1 MILRHSLGIGRAA
14 IVALVAACMLL
25 AMSAGA
31 SPASAAAPWWKLDSS
46 AAPTYL
52 KPGDNEDKIIVTAT
66 NLGDQ
71 TLGGSGNPI
80 KITDILPAGLTAT
93 EISGAVGLH
102 GSEGHGKMTCV
113 LATLTCT
120 YEEALVPY
128 ELLEVLITVKVEA
141 PPGTLV
147 NKARVEGGEGVQGD
161 VAGEGGV
168 GTGIEPKGESL
179 ESPLTVNEAS
189 TPFGFRKVEVRAENE
204 GGSDDTQ
211 AGDHPF
217 QLTTKVD
224 LNETLEA
231 NPLTHLQQRAAPELL
246 KDVQFNLPP
255 GMLGNPN
262 AVEQCSEVDFTAI
275 QSAANACTN
284 DTVIGVATVTIN
296 EPLNFKGFLTT
307 SVPVFNLVPAPGEP
321 ARFGFFVVHDLVILD
336 TSIRTGEDY
345 GVVVTVHNASQVAQ
359 VLSSRV
365 TLWGSPGDP
374 AHDASRGWSCVERG
388 TWAKSKAGEPCV
400 APEPRNPEPF
410 LTLPTSCE
418 GPLQTS
424 AYADSWLARGARLAD
439 GRADITDPAW
449 KTASSSSPGQEGCS
463 LLPFGPSL
471 LLESSTQAAST
482 PTGLHVD
489 VHVPQDST
497 LAPAIGKSCATDP
510 SVCAEAAVKTT
521 TVTLPAEL
529 QLNPSA
535 ANGLAGCSLAQI
547 GYTKRNPVTEMDEF
561 TNSPATCPDGSKVG
575 TVRVNTPDLAHE
587 LEGFVYLAAPQNFAG
602 PPPENPFQS
611 LVALYIAAQDPVSGV
626 LVKLAGEVHIDEQTG
641 QVTSTFK
648 NTPQVPFEDFKL
660 DFFDGP
666 RASVSSPPLCG
677 SYASSAA
684 FSPWSRTGD
693 VASASS
699 FSIATGPGGAA
710 CSNPQPFAPAFV
722 AGSKNLQAGAFTT
735 FTVDI
740 GRHDSDQAVRG
751 VSMHLPPGIAGML
764 SKVTLCPEPQ
774 ASQGACPPE
783 SQIGRTT
790 VTAGLGSNPFTPP
803 EGKVFITGPYKEA
816 PFGLSIVAPAVAPP
830 FDLGTVVVRS
840 TINIDPSTA
849 ALTINSDPLPLRLRG
864 IPLQLQHI
872 NVTVERPG
880 NQEFQF
886 NPTNCSPM
894 KIDTTLTGAQ
904 GATYP
909 ASSNFQVQHCENLP
923 FHPTLT
929 ASTKG
934 NASKVNGA
942 AFTVKVTS
950 TPGQANIAKTK
961 LALPIAL
968 PSRLTTIQ
976 KACLAATFEANPASC
991 PEGSNIGSATVHTP
1005 VLKNPLTGPAY
1016 LVSHGNAAFPD
1027 VEFVLQGEGITL
1039 ILDGQTDI
1047 KKGITTSTFNAVPDA
1062 PVTTFETTLP
1072 EGPHSALTSNVP
1084 QSKHFSLCGQKLVM
1098 PTTITGQNGVVIQQ
1112 QTKIP
1117 VLGCA
1122 ASKSPTRSQLLAKSL
1137 KKCRKQFK
1145 HAKQK
1150 RVACERKARKKY
1162 GAKTAKK
1169 HGKSAHR
1176 SAHGL

>member
-1 MILRHSLGIGRAA
+1 MRSGPSLALRKLVVGLAA
-14 IVALVAACMLL
+14 AGVLMALA
-25 AMSAGA
+25 AGA
-31 SPASAAAPWWKLDSS
+31 APALGAEVTPWWRLESN

-52 KPGDNEDKIIVTAT
+52 RPGDNEDKIIVTAT
-66 NLGDQ
+66 NLGSATID
-71 TLGGSGNPI
+71 GSSQPVVI
-80 KITDILPAGLTAT
+80 ADKLPPGLKATAIVGAIGT
-93 EISGAVGLH
+93 KAPTGRSGQMACPSEAEV
-102 GSEGHGKMTCV
+102 SEGAPLV
-113 LATLTCT
+113 CT
-120 YEEALVPY
+120 YGEQLVPY
-128 ELLEVLITVKVEA
+128 ELLEVVITVKVEG
-141 PPGTLV
+141 PQGTITNHSEV
-147 NKARVEGGEGVQGD
+147 SGGEGLSK
-161 VAGEGGV
+161 AGTPTGV
-168 GTGIEPKGESL
+168 EPKVESL
-179 ESPLTVNEAS
+179 DQPLTVKDEA
-189 TPFGFRKVEVRAENE
+189 TPFDIETVKLSPENAD
-204 GGSDDTQ
+204 GSPDTQ

-217 QLTTKVD
+217 QLTTTLN
-224 LNETLEA
+224 LNEKLEA
-231 NPLTHLQQRAAPELL
+231 NPVTHKLERSSPELL
-246 KDVQFNLPP
+246 KDLQFTLPT
-255 GMLGNPN
+255 GMIGNVN
-262 AVEQCSEVDFTAI
+262 AIPQCSEVDFAS
-275 QSAANACTN
+275 QVSLANNCGP
-284 DTVIGVATVTIN
+284 DTVIGAATVTVN
-296 EPLNFKGFLTT
+296 EPTNIRVTAT
-307 SVPVFNLVPAPGEP
+307 NSVPVFNLVPAPGEP
-321 ARFGFFVVHDLVILD
+321 ARFGFFVLDVFVVLD
-336 TSIRTGEDY
+336 TSVKTGEDY
-345 GVVVTVHNASQVAQ
+345 GVVVSVRNASQVAQ
-359 VLSSRV
+359 VLSSQV
-365 TLWGSPGDP
+365 TIWGVPGDP
-374 AHDASRGWSCVERG
+374 RHDASRGWTCIERG
-388 TWAKSKAGEPCV
+388 ANSYLQPPPPCGE
-400 APEPRNPEPF
+400 PEPRNPSPF

-418 GPLQTS
+418 GPLQ
-424 AYADSWLARGARLAD
+424 AVAFADSWLQPGARLPD
-439 GRADITDPAW
+439 GKVDTNDARW
-449 KTASSSSPGQEGCS
+449 KEAKSSSPGQEGCS
-463 LLPFGPSL
+463 LLPFSPSL
-471 LLESSTQAAST
+471 LIEPNTQASST
-482 PTGLHVD
+482 PTGLHVN

-497 LAPAIGKSCATDP
+497 LAPAVEKSCATDS
-510 SVCAEAAVKTT
+510 SVCAEAAVKQT
-521 TVTLPAEL
+521 TVTLPPEL
-529 QLNPSA
+529 QLNPAA
-535 ANGLAGCSLAQI
+535 ANGLAGCSLEQI

-575 TVRVNTPDLAHE
+575 TVRVHAPDLADD
-587 LEGFVYLAAPQNFAG
+587 LEGFVYLASPQNFAG
-602 PPPENPFQS
+602 SLPQNPFQS
-611 LVALYIAAQDPVSGV
+611 LVALYIAAESPVSRV
-626 LVKLAGEVHIDEQTG
+626 LVKLAGEVQIDEQTG
-641 QVTSTFK
+641 QITSTFK

-677 SYASSAA
+677 SYASSAG
-684 FSPWSRTGD
+684 FSPWSGTGD
-693 VASASS
+693 AASASS
-699 FSIATGPGGAA
+699 FSIATGPGGAGCA
-710 CSNPQPFAPAFV
+710 NPQPFAPAFV

-740 GRHDSDQAVRG
+740 GRHDSDQAVQG

-790 VTAGLGSNPFTPP
+790 VTAGLGPNPFTPP
-803 EGKVFITGPYKEA
+803 EGKVFITGPYKGA

-840 TINIDPSTA
+840 TINI
-849 ALTINSDPLPLRLRG
+849 DPLPLRLRG

-909 ASSNFQVQHCENLP
+909 ASSNFQVQHCESLP
-923 FHPTLT
+923 FHPILT

-1084 QSKHFSLCGQKLVM
+1084 PSKRFSLCGQKLVM

-1122 ASKSPTRSQLLAKSL
+1122 AVKPLSRSQLLAKSL

-1145 HAKQK
+1145 HANKK
-1150 RVACERKARKKY
+1150 RAACEGKARKKY
-1162 GAKTAKK
+1162 GAKKAAKK
-1169 HGKSAHR
+1169 HAKSKH
-1176 SAHGL
+1176 

>member
-1 MILRHSLGIGRAA
+1 MFAA
-14 IVALVAACMLL
+14 AAMGMLAALW
-25 AMSAGA
+25 AGA
-31 SPASAAAPWWKLDSS
+31 ATASAAAPWWRIDST
-46 AAPTYL
+46 AAPTIL
-52 KPGDNEDKIIVTAT
+52 KPGDNEDQVIVKAI

-71 TLGGSGNPI
+71 SVTGKGAPI
-80 KITDILPAGLTAT
+80 KISDVLPPGLTAT
-93 EISGAVGLH
+93 AIAGAIGTP
-102 GSEGHGKMTCV
+102 GRPESDMTCE
-113 LATLTCT
+113 LGTLTCT
-120 YEEALVPY
+120 FGGVLVPY
-128 ELLEVLITVKVEA
+128 ELLQVVITVKVEA
-141 PPGTLV
+141 PAGTV
-147 NKARVEGGEGVQGD
+147 TNTARVEGGQGLEGD
-161 VAGEGGV
+161 NGGV
-168 GTGIEPKGESL
+168 GGTPTGVEPKGESV
-179 ESPLTVNEAS
+179 EPVFTVGNEQ
-189 TPFGFRKVEVRAENE
+189 TPFAVEKVQFAPESE
-204 GGSDDTQ
+204 GGSAALQ
-211 AGDHPF
+211 AGEHPF
-217 QLTTKVD
+217 QLTTNIDFNQV
-224 LNETLEA
+224 LEQ
-231 NPLTHLQQRAAPELL
+231 NPLSHVLQPSAPELPR
-246 KDVQFNLPP
+246 DIQFELPP
-255 GMLGNPN
+255 GMIGNPTAVAQCSDVN
-262 AVEQCSEVDFTAI
+262 FTAVE
-275 QSAANACTN
+275 SAANACAD
-284 DTVIGVATVTIN
+284 DTVIGVASATIN
-296 EPLNFKGFLTT
+296 EPFNFVGVATT
-307 SVPVFNLVPAPGEP
+307 TVPVFNLVPAPGEP
-321 ARFGFFVVHDLVILD
+321 ARFGFYVLKDLVVLD
-336 TSIRTGEDY
+336 TSIKTGRDY
-345 GVVVTVHNASQVAQ
+345 GVVVSVRNASQVAQ

-365 TLWGSPGDP
+365 TLWGVPGDP
-374 AHDASRGWSCVERG
+374 RHDASRGWACVEG
-388 TWAKSKAGEPCV
+388 GLWKPNPADVCEEPS
-400 APEPRNPEPF
+400 PRNPSPF

-418 GPLQTS
+418 GPLETL
-424 AYADSWLARGARLAD
+424 AFADSWLAPGARLAD
-439 GRADITDPAW
+439 GSADTSDPRW
-449 KTASSSSPGQEGCS
+449 KPAATKSPGQEGCS
-463 LLPFGPSL
+463 LLPFSPSL
-471 LLESSTQAAST
+471 LIEPNTQAAST
-482 PTGLHVD
+482 PTGLHVQ

-497 LAPAIGKSCATDP
+497 LAPAVGKSCATDT
-510 SVCAEAAVKTT
+510 SVCAEAAVKQT
-521 TVTLPAEL
+521 TVTLPSEL

-575 TVRVNTPDLAHE
+575 TVRIHTPDLANE
-587 LEGFVYLAAPQNFAG
+587 LEGFVYLASPQNFAG
-602 PPPENPFQS
+602 PPPENPFES

-626 LVKLAGEVHIDEQTG
+626 LVKLAGEVHVDDQTG

-677 SYASSAA
+677 SYSSGAA

-693 VASASS
+693 VPSTSS
-699 FSIATGPGGAA
+699 FSIATGPGGAGCA
-710 CSNPQPFAPAFV
+710 NPQPFAPAFA

-740 GRHDSDQAVRG
+740 GRHDSDQAVQG

-764 SKVTLCPEPQ
+764 SKVALCPEPQ

-790 VTAGLGSNPFTPP
+790 VTAGLGPNPFTPP
-803 EGKVFITGPYKEA
+803 EGKVFITGPYKDA

-840 TINIDPSTA
+840 TINIDQNTA

-872 NVTVERPG
+872 NVTVERP
-880 NQEFQF
+880 EFQF

-904 GATYP
+904 GATDP

-923 FHPTLT
+923 FHPILT

-934 NASKVNGA
+934 NASKANGA
-942 AFTVKVTS
+942 SFTVKVTS
-950 TPGQANIAKTK
+950 SPGQANIAKTK

-991 PEGSNIGSATVHTP
+991 PEGSNIGSATAVTP
-1005 VLKNPLTGPAY
+1005 VLKTPLTGPAY

-1027 VEFVLQGEGITL
+1027 VEFVLQANERGGVIKL

-1062 PVTTFETTLP
+1062 PITSFETVLP

-1117 VLGCA
+1117 VLGCGA
-1122 ASKSPTRSQLLAKSL
+1122 VKSFTKAQLLSKSL

-1145 HAKQK
+1145 HAKKK

-1162 GAKTAKK
+1162 GAKKAASKHAKK
-1169 HGKSAHR
+1169 QANSRH
-1176 SAHGL
+1176 